1 MSIKMKG
8 IEKIRLIEE
17 VVCGDRNL
25 YSGWCPRIAKPTDA
39 NACHRPMNPKHS
51 ADNSRCFPA
60 IRSETNMTERYDL
73 KSECGKVPRNICLTF
88 KFLLYARI
96 VYRRAGMDF
105 ARRKVESLER
115 AGTACTDAVRPQ
127 DIRWLNGQP
136 RGMSVAEHYQTHSAM
151 LPR

>member
-1 MSIKMKG
+1 MSVKMKG

-25 YSGWCPRIAKPTDA
+25 YSEWCPRIAKPTDA

-136 RGMSVAEHYQTHSAM
+136 RGMSVAEHYQTHSAK